1 MPKTEEFFILESFR
15 GDRIY
20 IYKGIRTNKYFL
32 IISSISILIDGARID
47 HSILGNVVI
56 LDK

>member
-1 MPKTEEFFILESFR
+1 ME
-15 GDRIY
+15 
-20 IYKGIRTNKYFL
+20 KGIEMIVL